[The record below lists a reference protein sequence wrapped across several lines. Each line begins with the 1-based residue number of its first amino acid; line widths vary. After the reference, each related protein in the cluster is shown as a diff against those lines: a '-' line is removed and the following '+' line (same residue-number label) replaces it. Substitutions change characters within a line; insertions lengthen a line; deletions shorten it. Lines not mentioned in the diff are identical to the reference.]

1 MDSEHV
7 NCVAADP
14 SLSSDNSNNQSS
26 RVLTNGS
33 EFTSNNITTALL
45 SKCPLSHAIS
55 GSCDHNGGELT
66 SKDGDLKLTI
76 PEGAIKDGDLVTLS
90 VASDLYGPF
99 VLPSKSQAD
108 VVSPYYWIGVSGSY
122 HFQKP
127 VQVEF
132 QHFAV
137 VTACDPSHYQLL
149 CCEDDDDDESYI
161 MRPAVSFNPKFT
173 VQDNI
178 SWCTFNSDNFC
189 SYCLHR
195 GCKDP
200 GINRIT
206 AFYLKTE
213 NYQCLTHFTAE
224 IWFSLNINQCLRRNE
239 ELYTKQG
246 LVLDHKCSC
255 NFKAACDKDSTSYV
269 SLTYPEKVNGW
280 DVEHSR
286 PKIIETK
293 DINFNNNY
301 TDEEHLKRNED
312 ISQFPERFNVNVAKK
327 CNTDLNTK
335 IMIALHK
342 NEGETPESI
351 PFRLFVQISLTD
363 TAAQIR
369 ATNTGTYILIR

>member
-1 MDSEHV
+1 M
-7 NCVAADP
+7 
-14 SLSSDNSNNQSS
+14 
-26 RVLTNGS
+26 
-33 EFTSNNITTALL
+33 LL
-45 SKCPLSHAIS
+45 R
-55 GSCDHNGGELT
+55 
-66 SKDGDLKLTI
+66 DGDYLFKLS
-76 PEGAIKDGDLVTLS
+76 L
-90 VASDLYGPF
+90 ASDLYGPF
-99 VLPSKSQAD
+99 VLPSKHQAD

-137 VTACDPSHYQLL
+137 VTACDPSHNQLL
-149 CCEDDDDDESYI
+149 CCEDDDKSYI
-161 MRPAVSFNPKFT
+161 MRPAVSCNPKFT
-173 VQDNI
+173 VQDDI

-189 SYCLHR
+189 SYRLHR

-213 NYQCLTHFTAE
+213 NYQYLTHFTAE

-255 NFKAACDKDSTSYV
+255 NFKAACDKDSTSYFT
-269 SLTYPEKVNGW
+269 LTYPEEINGW

-286 PKIIETK
+286 SKIIETK
-293 DINFNNNY
+293 DINFYNNY
-301 TDEEHLKRNED
+301 TNEEHLKVNED
-312 ISQFPERFNVNVAKK
+312 NWLFPERFIVNVRKK

-351 PFRLFVQISLTD
+351 LFRLFVQISLTD

-369 ATNTGTYILIR
+369 ATNTSMYLLIR